1 MPSPGG
7 GSVRVEG
14 QLGVGSRSL
23 DGKLVAS
30 GVDVAPIRPYLPVR
44 ARIAGKAGA
53 ELTVKVALEPLAVA
67 AQGKADLQDLAVADG
82 DRPLVTAA
90 RIETTGIDY
99 AWPATAKIDRI
110 EIQKPTA
117 VLERRA
123 DGTLPLGALLGPP
136 GVAARDTAR
145 QAVVPRPN
153 PAAIDVVVR
162 EVVVA
167 GGSAVIVDGVVS
179 PPARAELGDL
189 RLTAKDVT
197 WPARGP
203 ASIQLNAALPGGG
216 TASAEGA
223 SAPTRGASI

>member
-1 MPSPGG
+1 LSFVDGAVSPPARVEITGARLEARDFTWPARRPVALQLQVPSPGG

-23 DGKLVAS
+23 DGKLIATA
-30 GVDVAPIRPYLPVR
+30 VDVAPIRPYLPVR

-53 ELTVKVALEPLAVA
+53 ELTVKVALEPIGVT
-67 AQGKADLQDLAVADG
+67 AQGKVDVQDVAVADG

-123 DGTLPLGALLGPP
+123 DGTLPLG
-136 GVAARDTAR
+136 
-145 QAVVPRPN
+145 
-153 PAAIDVVVR
+153 
-162 EVVVA
+162 
-167 GGSAVIVDGVVS
+167 
-179 PPARAELGDL
+179 
-189 RLTAKDVT
+189 
-197 WPARGP
+197 
-203 ASIQLNAALPGGG
+203 
-216 TASAEGA
+216 
-223 SAPTRGASI
+223 